1 MQEQKIFHKDLTLT
15 NSLFFMDNLA
25 LRVKKILLSKL
36 SDSQIE
42 LKKQI
47 EIMHNKKIGNRSLLL
62 HPDIF
67 FWIKSQEKN
76 SLEIILKSVL
86 NNFETLQNNKN
97 SLGFFISINYLNKIF
112 NSNRL
117 AKAQRAACEAG
128 GGEISFSI
136 VDADLSLLTESIRLL
151 CDYYPS
157 IMQETENFVN
167 NICFFEGKTI
177 IGFTDFENH
186 GSIFM
191 KYRLVKDNP
200 IRLAEEIVHEAGHTV
215 LNTIMVKDK
224 LILNTKD
231 ERYNSPL
238 RQDLRP
244 MFGLF
249 HQLYVL
255 SRLKKF
261 YIAISNAHS
270 LVAQKQLQKI
280 CAQQDLAFDIV
291 SKNARFTTFGKQ
303 SFNELEC
310 NA

>member
-1 MQEQKIFHKDLTLT
+1 MQDQKIFHKDLTLT
-15 NSLFFMDNLA
+15 NPLFFMDNLA
-25 LRVKKILLSKL
+25 LRVKKILFSKL
-36 SDSQIE
+36 LDSQIE
-42 LKKQI
+42 LKNQI
-47 EIMHNKKIGNRSLLL
+47 EFMFNKKIGNRSLLL
-62 HPDIF
+62 HSDIF
-67 FWIKSQEKN
+67 FWIKSEEKTP
-76 SLEIILKSVL
+76 LEAVLKSVL
-86 NNFETLQNNKN
+86 DNFEIMQNNKKN
-97 SLGFFISINYLNKIF
+97 LGFFISINYLNKIF
-112 NSNRL
+112 ISNRL
-117 AKAQRAACEAG
+117 ARAQKAASEAG
-128 GGEISFSI
+128 TGEISFNI
-136 VDADLSLLTESIRLL
+136 VDADSALLNESVRLL

-157 IMQETENFVN
+157 IMQETENFVS

-177 IGFTDFENH
+177 IGFTDFQNH

-215 LNTIMVKDK
+215 LNTIMVKDR

-231 ERYNSPL
+231 QRYNSPL

-261 YIAISNAHS
+261 YMAISRPHS
-270 LVAQKQLQKI
+270 LVAQKNLEKI
-280 CAQQDLAFDIV
+280 CVQQDLAFDIV
-291 SKNARFTTFGKQ
+291 SKNAKFTDFGKQ
-303 SFNELEC
+303 FFNELEC

>member
-1 MQEQKIFHKDLTLT
+1 MQDQKIFHKDLTLT

-25 LRVKKILLSKL
+25 LRVKKILLSRL
-36 SDSQIE
+36 LDSEIE
-42 LKKQI
+42 LKNQI
-47 EIMHNKKIGNRSLLL
+47 EFMFNKKIGNRSLLL
-62 HPDIF
+62 HSDIF
-67 FWIKSQEKN
+67 FWIKSQEKTP
-76 SLEIILKSVL
+76 LENILKSVL
-86 NNFETLQNNKN
+86 DSFKTMQNNKN
-97 SLGFFISINYLNKIF
+97 NFGFFISINYLNKIF
-112 NSNRL
+112 TSNRL
-117 AKAQRAACEAG
+117 ARAQRAASEAG
-128 GGEISFSI
+128 TGEISFSI
-136 VDADLSLLTESIRLL
+136 VDADLDLFNESIRLL

-157 IMQETENFVN
+157 IMQETENFVS

-177 IGFTDFENH
+177 IGFTDFQNH

-215 LNTIMVKDK
+215 LNTIMVKDR

-231 ERYNSPL
+231 ERYSSPL

-261 YIAISNAHS
+261 YMAISKAHS
-270 LVAQKQLQKI
+270 SVAQKQLQKI

-291 SKNARFTTFGKQ
+291 SKNAKFTPFGKQ
-303 SFNELEC
+303 FFNELEC